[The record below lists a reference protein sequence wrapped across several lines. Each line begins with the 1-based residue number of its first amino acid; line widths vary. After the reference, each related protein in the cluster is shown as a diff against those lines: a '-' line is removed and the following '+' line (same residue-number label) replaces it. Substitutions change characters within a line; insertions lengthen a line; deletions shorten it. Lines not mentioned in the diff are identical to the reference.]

1 MDCRRSP
8 FNSWVRAT
16 PPDCLQAPAA
26 SRMRKAIFSVE
37 YEIDRTSLFK
47 ILWRNLGRIPGFVH
61 TTDSTIFAL
70 TLQAFSGVDL
80 AK

>member
-1 MDCRRSP
+1 
-8 FNSWVRAT
+8 
-16 PPDCLQAPAA
+16 
-26 SRMRKAIFSVE
+26 MRKAIFSVE

-61 TTDSTIFAL
+61 TTVSTIFAL